1 MKNINVKIKKLVPEA
16 TIPKYAFKTDAGCD
30 VIATSRKITHNFIEY
45 GTGIAFD
52 IPEGYYI
59 EIFPR
64 SSISKYNL
72 LLCNSV
78 GIIDEQY
85 KGEIKFR
92 FKRIMHEGNLFKD
105 FENIYN
111 IGDKIGQIILK
122 QRPKINF
129 IEVDELTESDRGAS
143 GYGSTGN

>member
-1 MKNINVKIKKLVPEA
+1 MNTVDVKIKKMNDKA
-16 TIPKYAFKTDAGCD
+16 QIPKYAFETDAGCD
-30 VIATSRKITHNFIEY
+30 VAATSKKVTEHYIEY

-52 IPEGYYI
+52 IPEGYYL

-64 SSISKYNL
+64 SSISNYNL

-78 GIIDEQY
+78 GVIDEQY

-92 FKRIMHEGNLFKD
+92 FKRINSFGD
-105 FENIYN
+105 FVKIYE

-129 IEVDELTESDRGAS
+129 IEVKELSNSDRGIG
-143 GYGSTGN
+143 GYGSTGR